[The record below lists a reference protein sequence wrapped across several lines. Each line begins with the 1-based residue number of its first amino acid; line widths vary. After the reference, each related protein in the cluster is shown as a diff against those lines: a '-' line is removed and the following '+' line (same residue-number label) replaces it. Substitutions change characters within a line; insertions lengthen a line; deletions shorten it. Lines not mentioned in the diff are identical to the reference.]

1 MGEGEEAYEFT
12 LCPVCG
18 QVSDGTKLALVE
30 KATAKAVTRW
40 LPAGEAV
47 LRLGTL
53 ENGELVL
60 IAGFE
65 YAGQLT
71 QPTGQV
77 QFTLPAKHL
86 EGMALTI
93 LHPDGTEEPLDHTT
107 EKDEATFTL
116 DFTDAKTPTILIHL
130 TPEA

>member
-1 MGEGEEAYEFT
+1 MVSPKVDAQLSKCCKPFCTRVSYCKY
-12 LCPVCG
+12 LCTEY
-18 QVSDGTKLALVE
+18 SSTIE
-30 KATAKAVTRW
+30 
-40 LPAGEAV
+40 

-65 YAGQLT
+65 YAGQLI
-71 QPTGQV
+71 QPTGRI
-77 QFTLPAKHL
+77 QFTLPAEHL
-86 EGMALTI
+86 EGFTLTVI
-93 LHPDGTEEPLDHTT
+93 TPDGTEEPLDYTT
-107 EKDEATFTL
+107 EKDKATFTL

>member
-1 MGEGEEAYEFT
+1 M
-12 LCPVCG
+12 
-18 QVSDGTKLALVE
+18 
-30 KATAKAVTRW
+30 
-40 LPAGEAV
+40 

-53 ENGELVL
+53 ENGEIVL

-71 QPTGQV
+71 QPTGRI
-77 QFTLPAKHL
+77 QFTLPAEHL
-86 EGMALTI
+86 EGFPLTVI
-93 LHPDGTEEPLDHTT
+93 TPDGTEEPLDYTT

-116 DFTDAKTPTILIHL
+116 DFTDTKTPTILIHL